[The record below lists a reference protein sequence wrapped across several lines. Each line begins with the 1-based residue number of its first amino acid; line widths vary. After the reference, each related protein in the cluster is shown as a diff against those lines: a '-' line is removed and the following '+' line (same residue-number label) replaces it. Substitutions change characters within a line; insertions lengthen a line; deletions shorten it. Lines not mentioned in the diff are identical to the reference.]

1 MNIFANIREADKK
14 NMLTCIHAFERNF
27 PKGAYIMGPGEP
39 SSLIGIVLDG
49 SLQMVAEDLWGH
61 RSLLSVLEKDDLFG
75 ETFACAHEKNY
86 TLAFQA
92 VSDCRVLFMD
102 YSRVFHTCN
111 MACTFHHR
119 LVENMVLM
127 IARKNL
133 GFIKK
138 IDVVSKLRIRE
149 KILTF
154 LSQQAASAGSSTFT
168 LPMNRVKMAEY
179 LCVDRS
185 ALTRELSKMQEE
197 GLICF
202 EKNRFTLHIKF

>member
-1 MNIFANIREADKK
+1 MNIFANIRESDKK
-14 NMLTCIHAFERNF
+14 DMLTCINAFERSF
-27 PKGAYIMGPGEP
+27 PKGAYILGPEEP
-39 SSLIGIVLDG
+39 ASLIGIVLDG
-49 SLQMVAEDLWGH
+49 SLQMVAEDLWGR
-61 RSLLSVLEKDDLFG
+61 RSLLSVLGKDDLFG
-75 ETFACAHEKNY
+75 ETFACAQEENY

-92 VSDCRVLFMD
+92 ISDCRVLFMD

-111 MACTFHHR
+111 MACGFHHR

-133 GFIKK
+133 ELIKK

-149 KILTF
+149 KILTY
-154 LSQQAASAGSSTFT
+154 LSQQAASAGSNTFT
-168 LPMNRVKMAEY
+168 LPMSRVKMAEY

-197 GLICF
+197 GLISF
-202 EKNRFTLHIKF
+202 AKNRFTLHIKF